1 MCVGRYLGADMAP
14 STADPDMTDPDS
26 PTPSAASAL
35 AFDVVARHGDARAGV
50 LHTAHGVV
58 RTPAFV
64 AVGTQGSVKGVAPDG
79 VAQAG
84 TQLLF
89 ANTYHLYLRPGAEVV
104 AAHGGLHR
112 FMNWDRPILTD
123 SGGFQVFSLGASI
136 EHGVGKVA
144 SIFPGEESNGI
155 ARRLTGKTMVRV
167 GEEGVEFKSHI
178 DGSLHVFT
186 PERSIEVQRALGA
199 DIALAF
205 DECTSPLHDEA
216 YTRRSLDRTHRWA
229 ERSLR
234 AFRDGAPRHG
244 YPQALFGIVQ
254 GGAFQDQREESAAVI
269 GAMGFDGIAVGGN
282 LGNTRQDMYRVLDWT
297 MPLLPQELPRHLLGI
312 GDVPSILEAVER
324 GIDTFDCVT
333 PTRNARNGGVLVR
346 RGGGPSFR
354 INLRN
359 ARYANDMEPLE
370 PGCDCYACRNYTRS
384 YVRHLFRAGE
394 RLGEQ
399 LATIHN
405 LRFMAR
411 LMADVRDAIQ
421 DGSFASFK
429 ARTLRDAE

>member
-1 MCVGRYLGADMAP
+1 MSNV
-14 STADPDMTDPDS
+14 DS
-26 PTPSAASAL
+26 PLPPADLAL
-35 AFDVVARHGDARAGV
+35 TFEIQARHGEARVGV
-50 LHTAHGVV
+50 LHTAHGAVQ
-58 RTPAFV
+58 TPAFV
-64 AVGTQGSVKGVAPDG
+64 AVGTQGTVKGVSPDG
-79 VAQAG
+79 VAEAG

-104 AAHGGLHR
+104 DAHGGLHR
-112 FMNWDRPILTD
+112 FMNWNRPILTD

-136 EHGVGKVA
+136 EHGVGKIA
-144 SIFPGEESNGI
+144 SIFPGEEAPQA
-155 ARRLTGKTMVRV
+155 ARRLTGKAMVRV

-178 DGSLHVFT
+178 DGSLHAFT

-216 YTRRSLDRTHRWA
+216 YTRRSLERTHRWA

-234 AFRDGAPRHG
+234 AFRASAPRHG
-244 YPQALFGIVQ
+244 YPQALYGIVQ
-254 GGAFQDQREESAAVI
+254 GGSYQDQREESADVI
-269 GAMGFDGIAVGGN
+269 GAMGFDGVAVGGN
-282 LGNTRQDMYRVLDWT
+282 LGSTRQEMYRILDWT
-297 MPLLPQELPRHLLGI
+297 VPRLPRELPRHLLGI

-324 GIDTFDCVT
+324 GIDTFDCVM

-346 RGGGPSFR
+346 QGGGEAFR

-359 ARYANDMEPLE
+359 ARYATDMLPLE
-370 PGCDCYACRNYTRS
+370 PGCDCYACRHYTRS

-399 LATIHN
+399 LATVHN

-411 LMADVRDAIQ
+411 LMEDVRAAIRGGTFP
-421 DGSFASFK
+421 DFKEAALRGSAPE
-429 ARTLRDAE
+429 ARSSSRSGR